1 MLELYQSE
9 ECPACQEVREALNE
23 RGLSYVIHN
32 PRKGRGADKR
42 ELNGL
47 TYEALEALGGVDR
60 IPFLVD
66 TERGAALYGPEAIL
80 EHLGE
85 HYGTPE
91 RVGVS

>member
-9 ECPACQEVREALNE
+9 ECPACREVREAMNE
-23 RGLSYVIHN
+23 LGLSYVIHN
-32 PRKGRGADKR
+32 PRRGRGDDKR
-42 ELNGL
+42 ELNVL
-47 TYEALEALGGVDR
+47 TYEALRTLGGTDR

-66 TERGAALYGPEAIL
+66 TDRGTALHGPEAIL

-85 HYGTPE
+85 HYGAPE